1 MKISEAM
8 EEGKRIQADV
18 ASGIT
23 LRIESGMVDGRLSV
37 QICGKETSSVSNC
50 AEAEAW
56 FEKRGFGAANWRPHN
71 WVAASW
77 AARSARSAAE
87 NQERHSAVDERD
99 RRESNPL
106 GRLSDPDSLS
116 YVGKPTPA

>member
-8 EEGKRIQADV
+8 KEEKRVQADV

-23 LRIESGMVDGRLSV
+23 LRIEPRMIAGRLSV
-37 QICGKETSSVSNC
+37 EICGKETSSVSNC

-87 NQERHSAVDERD
+87 NQEVTLPWMNATNVKATRWDD
-99 RRESNPL
+99 C
-106 GRLSDPDSLS
+106 
-116 YVGKPTPA
+116 PTRTV